1 MKSTDTASVLI
12 DAADSL
18 VDRYS
23 STIGCIRS
31 WDSMKRVGEP
41 DVWRLDNQ
49 DEHFLVII
57 DTMVRPSPLRV
68 AY

>member
-1 MKSTDTASVLI
+1 MKSTQNASVLI

-23 STIGCIRS
+23 DSVGCIRS
-31 WDSMKRVGEP
+31 WDSMRRVGEP
-41 DVWRLDNQ
+41 DIWRTDNQ

-57 DTMVRPSPLRV
+57 DNMVRYHTRCG
-68 AY
+68 